1 MVKSQ
6 NGLIDTGKNNW
17 VGGIK
22 ISMLFQKQNVFY
34 PNIVMFYSNE
44 ISITRYW
51 IPYSPNRKITQ
62 KQIPKDFFLH
72 SVWILSLI
80 WLTKRCTLQGRF
92 DFMNWD

>member
-44 ISITRYW
+44 ISITRY
-51 IPYSPNRKITQ
+51 
-62 KQIPKDFFLH
+62 
-72 SVWILSLI
+72 
-80 WLTKRCTLQGRF
+80 
-92 DFMNWD
+92 